1 MGQITREF
9 DEPFSNST
17 ASLSSSFGASVVGL
31 NGVPYLLDT
40 VGGNYRRQAVDVVQQ
55 RNTSDN
61 RDLLLLPQDVWRQM
75 QQSWNMGTGQSNQDR
90 DTSLPYRYE
99 DSFGVDPWDQWSIKL
114 LPTTEQLSSEG
125 EGALTFSGN
134 VWLSVSQ
141 GYLCVYN
148 AETLYWFDELST
160 TATPYDSTVIS
171 AGHDIVDIAS
181 QGPFPIVLTDDD
193 HVWYATDPAA
203 TPVKWTTHHF
213 TGATFIAWEKDRLI
227 VGDENVLYDSEK
239 NDASPTI
246 IYTHPDTNFRWYSA
260 ASGSQFIYVLG
271 RSNNKT
277 TIHKV
282 GITASSA
289 ATITLS
295 TAIVAASLP
304 DGEIGY
310 TIDSYLGFIFI
321 GTDKGIRMA
330 VADSNGDLTLGPILP
345 TTKPVLCFEGEDR
358 FVWFGNSGATA
369 NYTPFP
375 LNDPANF
382 PANPV
387 AGLGRMDLSTFTTS
401 QLTPAYANDITT
413 VLENEEVQSVVT
425 FKDKRVFSVS
435 NSGIF
440 FESDDLVENGY
451 LSQGIMSFSVEDL
464 KTGLYVQAKWKP
476 LEGAVALDVAYDSGE
491 WRRIARVSTP
501 DSIRSSNI
509 SMNGVQFSRFN
520 SRYVLYRDVNP
531 LEPIDTTS
539 GPIFTRFEMRAIP
552 VKGQASRWTLPIQNF
567 ETLEID
573 GVIYNRDVLVQFNN
587 LVSLAQSGQIFTL
600 QEAGNAYQVHAKD
613 FLWQPEKLSSNKQGW
628 QGLFTMIVE
637 EVQ

>member
-90 DTSLPYRYE
+90 DNSLPYRYE
-99 DSFGVDPWDQWSIKL
+99 DSFGIDPWDEWSIKL
-114 LPTTEQLSSEG
+114 LPATEQLNSEA
-125 EGALTFSGN
+125 ETPIVFSGN
-134 VWLSVSQ
+134 VWMSVSQ

-148 AETLYWFDELST
+148 DDTLYWFDELST
-160 TATPYDSTVIS
+160 TAVPYDSQVIS
-171 AGHDIVDIAS
+171 AGHYLVDIAS
-181 QGPFPIVLTDDD
+181 QGPYPIILTDDYK
-193 HVWYATDPAA
+193 VWYVQQPGD
-203 TPVKWTTHHF
+203 TPLQWGSNTF
-213 TGATFIAWEKDRLI
+213 SGATFIAWEKDYLI
-227 VGDENVLYDSEK
+227 VGQENVLYNAPIAGAAED
-239 NDASPTI
+239 
-246 IYTHPDTNFRWYSA
+246 IYTHPDTNFKWYSA
-260 ASGSQFIYVLG
+260 ASGSQFIYALG
-271 RSNNKT
+271 RSGNKT

-282 GITASSA
+282 GIKTDG
-289 ATITLS
+289 TGLVP
-295 TAIVAASLP
+295 AIVAASLP

-310 TIDSYLGFIFI
+310 VIDSYLGFIFI

-330 VADSNGDLTLGPILP
+330 VADNNGDLTLGPILP

-358 FVWFGNSGATA
+358 FVWFGNSGATS
-369 NYTPFP
+369 NYTNFP
-375 LNDPANF
+375 LNDPAVF
-382 PANPV
+382 PDGPV

-413 VLENEEVQSVVT
+413 FVENEEVQSVVT
-425 FKDKRVFSVS
+425 YDGKRVFSVTD
-435 NSGIF
+435 NGIY
-440 FESDDLVENGY
+440 FESDDLVQNGY

-476 LEGAVALDVAYDSGE
+476 LDGQIALDVAYDSGE
-491 WRRIARVSTP
+491 WRRLARISTP
-501 DSIRSSNI
+501 DTIRSSNI
-509 SMNGVQFSRFN
+509 SMNGYQFSRFN
-520 SRYVLYRDVNP
+520 SRYVLFRDVNP
-531 LEPIDTTS
+531 LEPIDTTV
-539 GPIFTRFEMRAIP
+539 GPIFTRFEMRAIA
-552 VKGQASRWTLPIQNF
+552 VKGKATRWTLPIQNF

-573 GVIYNRDVLVQFNN
+573 GVIYNRDVLSQFNN

-600 QEAGNAYQVHAKD
+600 QEAGQAYQVHAKD